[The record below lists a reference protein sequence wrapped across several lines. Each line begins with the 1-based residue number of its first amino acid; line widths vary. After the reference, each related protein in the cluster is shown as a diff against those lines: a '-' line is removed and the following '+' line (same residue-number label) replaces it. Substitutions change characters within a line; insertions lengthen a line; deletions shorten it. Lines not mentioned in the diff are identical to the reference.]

1 MRTAQGSITYSHG
14 EPTGHTIASAGS
26 VVSGGP
32 GVGRQ
37 ALSDLSQASNT
48 QPAGGPVVS
57 VVMPCLNEADTVAAC
72 VTRAREA
79 LAAAQ
84 IRSEV
89 IVADNG
95 STDGSQDL
103 ARAAGARVIPV
114 SARGYG
120 AALMGGIEAAHGRFI
135 VMGDADESYDFGE
148 SPKFV
153 AKLSAGFDLVQGCR
167 LPRGGGMILPGAMPF
182 LHRWWGNPMFSTLAR
197 WWFRAPISDVNCGLR
212 AFTRDAYTR
221 LALQCTGME
230 FANEMIVRA
239 SLTGLRIGEVP
250 ITLHP
255 DGRKAHPPHLR
266 TFRDGWRTLRFYLL
280 FSPRWLFLYPGLVLA
295 LLGAT
300 AAVAGFAGMRIGSA
314 GLDVHTLLFGALMM
328 IAGYQGVI
336 FAVLTKLFA
345 TNAELLP
352 RDPRLQ
358 RFTRRYA
365 LERGLMLGT
374 LLVIIGVVLV
384 VATMVSWAE
393 RDFGAMDIRR
403 TMRLAIPGVLAT
415 VLGLQTILFVFF
427 TGVLQL
433 DRRVPQR

>member
-1 MRTAQGSITYSHG
+1 MANPPTSVAQ
-14 EPTGHTIASAGS
+14 
-26 VVSGGP
+26 
-32 GVGRQ
+32 
-37 ALSDLSQASNT
+37 
-48 QPAGGPVVS
+48 QPAGGPLVS

-72 VTRAREA
+72 VTRARDA
-79 LAAAQ
+79 LRAAA

-103 ARAAGARVIPV
+103 AREAGARVVPV

-120 AALMGGIEAAHGRFI
+120 AALMGGIEAASGRYI
-135 VMGDADESYDFGE
+135 VMGDADQSYDFGE

-153 AKLSAGFDLVQGCR
+153 AKLEQGFDLVQGSR
-167 LPRGGGMILPGAMPF
+167 LPAGGGRVMAGAMPF
-182 LHRWWGNPMFSTLAR
+182 LHRWWGNPMFSLLAR
-197 WWFRAPISDVNCGLR
+197 WWFRSPVSDVFCGLR
-212 AFTRDAYTR
+212 GFSRDAYAK
-221 LALQCTGME
+221 LHLQCTGME
-230 FANEMIVRA
+230 FATEMIVRA
-239 SLTGLRIGEVP
+239 SLMGLRMGEVP

-280 FSPRWLFLYPGLVLA
+280 FSPRWLFLFPGLA
-295 LLGAT
+295 LTVLGAT
-300 AAVAGFAGMRIGSA
+300 AAAAGYAGVRIGSA

-345 TNAELLP
+345 INAQLLP
-352 RDPRLQ
+352 PDPRMQ

-365 LERGLMLGT
+365 LERGLMLGAG
-374 LLVIIGVVLV
+374 LILAGIALVI
-384 VATMVSWAE
+384 ATMVSWAE
-393 RDFGAMDIRR
+393 RDFGALEYPR
-403 TMRLAIPGVLAT
+403 TLRIAIPGVLAT

-433 DRRVPQR
+433 DRRAPQR